1 MTDVFPTFG
10 AIALAFG
17 LFAAGVIFGMA
28 WPAMSA
34 VGNQPLLN
42 AGEPTYSKAE
52 AGGGLSTLRGCD
64 QDNPFCPFARARG
77 AEGLAARGERSEL
90 RF

>member
-10 AIALAFG
+10 AISLALG
-17 LFAAGVIFGMA
+17 LFAAGVVFGMA
-28 WPAMSA
+28 FPAMSA
-34 VGNQPLLN
+34 VGNQPLPN
-42 AGEPTYSKAE
+42 AGAPTHSEAE
-52 AGGGLSTLRGCD
+52 AGGGLSTLQGCN

-90 RF
+90 IF